1 MNEKMKLARFKYKK
15 LVIKTNNNKHNNKT
29 KKFFYIFCLLFTF
42 SSGFI
47 FGTYFSNMKPKYIDR
62 INKNLVLDI
71 YNFRTYSQELE
82 DFILYC
88 ILYDVENGFYIDVG
102 AFDPNK
108 ISVTKAF
115 YIRGWHGINIEP
127 LPEEYSK
134 LVKARIRDINLNY
147 GAGEKD
153 DNLIFYLQGTATT
166 ADKRYGSGN
175 QKKQAIEVHPLS
187 KICKKYVPKNEIIQF
202 CKIDVEGGEKNVLLG
217 YDFKNYRPKV
227 FCIESTKPGSKKPT
241 YNEWEYI
248 LLNNDYEFGFKHGI
262 NRYYY
267 DKKVKHLS
275 ERFLNLSNHI
285 DTYKRKR

>member
-1 MNEKMKLARFKYKK
+1 
-15 LVIKTNNNKHNNKT
+15 
-29 KKFFYIFCLLFTF
+29 
-42 SSGFI
+42 
-47 FGTYFSNMKPKYIDR
+47 MKPKYIDR

-102 AFDPNK
+102 VFDPNK